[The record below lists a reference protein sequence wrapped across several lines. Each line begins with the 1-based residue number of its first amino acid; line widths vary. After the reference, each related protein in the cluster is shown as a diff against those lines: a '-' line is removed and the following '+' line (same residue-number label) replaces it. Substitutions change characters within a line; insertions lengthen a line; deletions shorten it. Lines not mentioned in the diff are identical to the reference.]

1 MISVMTKNG
10 VKLYV
15 TFVEDVFPN
24 EGGYYCDIYLDDSCC
39 DEVDNFVI
47 HPFELVDGKTPE
59 DVAKT
64 YIENEFDDMP
74 ILCKEFNKV
83 YDAISNA
90 DEMLNEF
97 YMKHIL
103 YNENVDMDSPTWHQ
117 IRQAMER
124 IGDVKC
130 LAHEIA
136 EHYTWDNE

>member
-1 MISVMTKNG
+1 MISGVTKNG

-24 EGGYYCDIYLDDSCC
+24 ECGYYCEIYLDDSCC
-39 DEVDNFVI
+39 NEVDNFVI

-74 ILCKEFNKV
+74 ILCKEFNKA
-83 YDAISNA
+83 YDTISDA
-90 DEMLNEF
+90 FDLINEF
-97 YMKHIL
+97 YINHIFFNKRCDPDHREAMVEL
-103 YNENVDMDSPTWHQ
+103 FDKLGNVKE
-117 IRQAMER
+117 I
-124 IGDVKC
+124 
-130 LAHEIA
+130 AHEIA

>member
-1 MISVMTKNG
+1 MISGVTKNG

-24 EGGYYCDIYLDDSCC
+24 ECGYYCEIYLDDSCC

-74 ILCKEFNKV
+74 ILCKEFNKA
-83 YDAISNA
+83 YDTISDA
-90 DEMLNEF
+90 FDLINEF
-97 YMKHIL
+97 YINHIFF
-103 YNENVDMDSPTWHQ
+103 NKRCNPDHRE
-117 IRQAMER
+117 AMAELFDKLGN
-124 IGDVKC
+124 IKDI
-130 LAHEIA
+130 AHEIA
-136 EHYTWDNE
+136 EHYTWDDE

>member
-1 MISVMTKNG
+1 MISGVTKNG

-24 EGGYYCDIYLDDSCC
+24 ECGYYCEIYLDDSCC
-39 DEVDNFVI
+39 NEVDNFVI

-74 ILCKEFNKV
+74 ILCKEFNKA
-83 YDAISNA
+83 YDTISDA
-90 DEMLNEF
+90 FDLINEF
-97 YMKHIL
+97 YINHIFFNKRCDPYHREAMAEL
-103 YNENVDMDSPTWHQ
+103 FDKLGNVKE
-117 IRQAMER
+117 I
-124 IGDVKC
+124 
-130 LAHEIA
+130 AHEIA